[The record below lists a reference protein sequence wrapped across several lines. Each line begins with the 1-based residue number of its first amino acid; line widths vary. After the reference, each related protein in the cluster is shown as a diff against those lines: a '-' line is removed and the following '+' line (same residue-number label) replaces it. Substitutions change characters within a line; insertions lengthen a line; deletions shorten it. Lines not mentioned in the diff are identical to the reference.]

1 MTSKKKYQVPAFEV
15 IKLKSLSRL
24 CCGSPDPAEE
34 DGDGE
39 EHDQNQYP

>member
-1 MTSKKKYQVPAFEV
+1 MTNKKKYQVPAFEV

-34 DGDGE
+34 EGKDAGE
-39 EHDQNQYP
+39 IPNG